1 MATFPSRYSVVGKI
15 GEGGQ
20 AQVFHARRRADSQG
34 PSSAPTDVAV
44 KVYEKR
50 PKNLTGALNEDLQLE
65 IDYLQKFQHP
75 CIVQLFEVAHTATH
89 MFLVQEMLE
98 GGEIFEHLLSRGPCT
113 EPAAQDVVAQL
124 VLALRYL
131 HNLGVSHR
139 DIKAEN
145 LVFVRRGSPRIKLID
160 FGCADTWLPEH
171 GLTGIIGTPQY
182 MAPEVV
188 VGWYGCGGKEPTLEP
203 YTPACD
209 IWSSG
214 ILLYE
219 LLSFTMP
226 CHGPDAKGVIEAVG
240 TMAQKWPDGLLFEP
254 KSTWARISPDA
265 HDLIRRLLT
274 ADVERRANLTEI
286 AAHPW
291 LVPALAHWSKKLQ
304 LAPPQPET
312 VKQIRATLPKRDSAM
327 LSLDTPTGSPMDRV
341 VVLDDGSSGGAAD
354 KDKGKRA
361 GLLRRVVSGGKS
373 PSARSSSPALVGFG
387 PEAQASARERRTK
400 AVREKA
406 LHQLALRAKG
416 SRASS
421 TGLRARSATRRRC
434 RRRGACS
441 CYPTARTRSAGM
453 TCRRRCSNSWRRC
466 ASLSPARRRCKAA
479 SSTSSAA
486 SGVGEASLVD
496 LSSEQ
501 GSGGVVDPTEAS
513 MQIVVLKQKEI
524 ERLNERCSSLAQ
536 EVQKAQRKDASVK
549 QRHDAEVASLAD
561 AVQKANDRAEKA
573 EARVRQLEA
582 YISTLGGGHAVPPP
596 APEAAPPVVMPE
608 PLLPSLQ
615 PSPPSPMGGG
625 VMHSAATARAPSL
638 NFAEF
643 EAFFTTRPSS
653 PVGGG
658 DAGGTQLQQPHN
670 WWDAPPS
677 PSLISFGP

>member
-50 PKNLTGALNEDLQLE
+50 PKNLTGVLNEDLQLE

-113 EPAAQDVVAQL
+113 EPAAQDVIAQL

-131 HNLGVSHR
+131 HNLGVAHR

-341 VVLDDGSSGGAAD
+341 VVLDDGSSGSAAD

-416 SRASS
+416 SR
-421 TGLRARSATRRRC
+421 GQQYWFAREIGNPQALQKKGSVQLLPDGSYEISGKDVPPEMQQQLEAVRL
-434 RRRGACS
+434 S
-441 CYPTARTRSAGM
+441 FARKKKMQGRE
-453 TCRRRCSNSWRRC
+453 
-466 ASLSPARRRCKAA
+466 
-479 SSTSSAA
+479 STSSAA

-615 PSPPSPMGGG
+615 PSLQSPMGGG
-625 VMHSAATARAPSL
+625 IMHSAATARAPSL